1 MQHSPVRIYDTTLRD
16 GTQGEGISFSVTDKL
31 LITERLDQFGV
42 DYIEGG
48 FPGSNPRDI
57 TFFAEVGRLKLRH
70 ARVAAFGST
79 RRAGVAADHD
89 AQLKVLLDAGTPVVT
104 IVGKTWLLHVT
115 EILRTTPEENLAMI
129 EDSVRHLVAQ
139 GREVIYD
146 AEHFFDGFKGD
157 PDYALRTLAAAKR
170 GGAANLTLCD
180 TNGGTLV
187 DEFKEIVTRVVREF
201 GGEHIGVHCHND
213 SGLGVAVSL
222 AGVAAGATLVQGTIN
237 GFGERTGNA
246 NLTTILPNLFLK
258 MDRTAFCRPSLP
270 HLRELSHFL
279 DELANQ
285 HPDPKEPYV
294 GVSAFAHKGGL
305 HANAA
310 QKVARSYE
318 HIDPAL
324 VGNRT
329 RVLVS
334 DLAGRTSIAV
344 KARELGFELDEKAP
358 EMKQILEE
366 LKQLEFEGHEFEAA
380 DASLKLLL
388 AKLLKRHTPAIEF
401 EGFRVII
408 ERRRAESS
416 VVAEATVK
424 LKVNGKPMHTVAEC
438 VGPVGALDKALR
450 LALEKAY
457 PAIKTTALSDYKVR
471 ILDSKRGANSR
482 ARVLMET
489 TDGQELWGTVGVSD
503 NIIEASWE
511 ALRDAVE
518 FKLLLEEEKAKT
530 GDQKP
535 EPG

>member
-1 MQHSPVRIYDTTLRD
+1 MQPPPIRIYDTTLRD

-42 DYIEGG
+42 DYVEGG

-57 TFFAEVGRLKLRH
+57 TFFTEVGRLKLHH
-70 ARVAAFGST
+70 ARVAAFGAT
-79 RRAGVAADHD
+79 RRAGVSAAHD
-89 AQLKVLLDAGTPVVT
+89 AQLALLLDAGTPVVT

-129 EDSVRHLVAQ
+129 EDSVRHLTAQ

-187 DEFKEIVTRVVREF
+187 DEFKEIVTRVTREF
-201 GGEHIGVHCHND
+201 GGGLIGVHCHND

-237 GFGERTGNA
+237 GYGERTGNA

-258 MDRTAFCRPSLP
+258 MGRTAFCRPNLP
-270 HLRELSHFL
+270 HLRDLSHYL
-279 DELANQ
+279 DELANLR
-285 HPDPKEPYV
+285 PDPKEPFV

-324 VGNRT
+324 VGNHT

-334 DLAGRTSIAV
+334 DLAGRTSIV
-344 KARELGFELDEKAP
+344 TKARELGFDITEQSP
-358 EMKQILEE
+358 EVKGVLEE
-366 LKQLEFEGHEFEAA
+366 LKQLEFQGYEFEAA

-388 AKLLKRHTPAIEF
+388 ARWLQKHTPAF
-401 EGFRVII
+401 ELEGYRVIV
-408 ERRRAESS
+408 ECRGPEAS

-424 LKVNGKPMHTVAEC
+424 VKVKGKSMHTVAEC

-450 LALEKAY
+450 LALERAY
-457 PAIKTTALSDYKVR
+457 PAIKDTALSDYKVR
-471 ILDSKRGANSR
+471 ILDSKRGTNSR
-482 ARVLMET
+482 ARVLIET
-489 TDGQELWGTVGVSD
+489 MDGQDLWGTVGLSD

-518 FKLLLEEEKAKT
+518 YKLLRDEEKVKT
-530 GDQKP
+530 GDRKP
-535 EPG
+535 EG